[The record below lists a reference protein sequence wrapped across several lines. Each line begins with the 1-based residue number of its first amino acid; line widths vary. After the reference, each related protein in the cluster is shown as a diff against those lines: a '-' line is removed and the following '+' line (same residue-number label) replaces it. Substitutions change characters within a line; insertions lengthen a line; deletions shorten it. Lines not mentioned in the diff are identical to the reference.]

1 MSNGAQSLLAELN
14 REAAST
20 RRLLERVPEDRLA
33 WRPHAKAMTLGQL
46 AGHVAAIPGNIT
58 KLAGLDGF
66 DAAQANFEPA
76 QPATAADM
84 VSILEKGLADARA
97 FLSGLDDESSSS
109 GWRLSFGEREIFTV
123 SRIDVLRT
131 LLLNHWYHHRGQ
143 LAVYLRM
150 LDLPVPA
157 VYGRSAD
164 EATFAPLAAV

>member
-1 MSNGAQSLLAELN
+1 MTSGAQSLLAELN

-33 WRPHAKAMTLGQL
+33 WRPHAKSMTLGQL

-58 KLAGLDGF
+58 RLAGRDGF
-66 DAAQANFEPA
+66 DAAEANFEPA
-76 QPATAADM
+76 QPTSAADL
-84 VSILEKGLADARA
+84 VATLENGLAEART
-97 FLSGLDDESSSS
+97 FLNGLDDESSRS
-109 GWRLSFGEREIFTV
+109 GWRLTFGEREIFTV
-123 SRIDVLRT
+123 PRSDVLRT

-143 LAVYLRM
+143 LAVYLRI
-150 LDLPVPA
+150 LDVPVPA